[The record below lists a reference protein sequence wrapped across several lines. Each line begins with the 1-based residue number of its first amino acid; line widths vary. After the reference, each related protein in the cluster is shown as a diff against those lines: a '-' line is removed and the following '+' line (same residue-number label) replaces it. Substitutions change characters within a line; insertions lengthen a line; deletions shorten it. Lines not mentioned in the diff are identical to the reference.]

1 MGFSRQAAKQAVD
14 RLVGHGMIQI
24 GPDSTSKRDKLVS
37 ITDKGQRWRA
47 IAAQQIKE
55 IDTQVAATIGAD
67 DMEALRQSLLRLLT
81 DK

>member
-1 MGFSRQAAKQAVD
+1 
-14 RLVGHGMIQI
+14 MIHVRCVFGGLI
-24 GPDSTSKRDKLVS
+24 VEFDKNLGPAFIHMNHILPPGR
-37 ITDKGQRWRA
+37 IGQRWRA

-55 IDTQVAATIGAD
+55 IETQVAATIGAD